1 MKKILKRMIIFFI
14 NLIKSNPKLK
24 RIAIEIL
31 DSYPGLMVRLKN
43 FGLYKPNYA
52 SFKTTRLNRELLV
65 DITHVHKND
74 LKTGIQRVVRSIVL
88 ELGANDL
95 LKDID
100 VQPIFL
106 TDEDGFWCYKY
117 VNANDEIV
125 VPKKEDI
132 FLGLDLNASII
143 GADTAGLLNDW
154 KLREVKINFVVYDI
168 LPILRPQWWPTHIG
182 NIHEEW
188 LKTLIMYSDQI
199 CCISQA
205 VKDDVEQYIAK
216 HKDLIQKKPLVNWF
230 HLGADIENSSPSA
243 GMPIDANEVL
253 QIIQAKPSFLI
264 VGTIEPRKGH
274 KLIID
279 AFDKLWEDG
288 VDINLVIV
296 GKEGWLVET
305 LIKRLRNHPELN
317 KHLFWLD
324 GISDE
329 YLEKVY
335 GASTCLIAASEGEGF
350 GLPLIEAAQ
359 QKLPII
365 ARDLPIFREVAGE
378 YAYYFKNNNDLLTM
392 SNSVKQWLELYRFNK
407 HPKSDDMPWLTW
419 KESTKKLVNEI
430 GLDE

>member
-1 MKKILKRMIIFFI
+1 MKKILKRTIIFFM
-14 NLIKSNPKLK
+14 NQIKSNAKLK
-24 RIAIEIL
+24 RLATKIF
-31 DSYPGLMVRLKN
+31 SNYPGLMIRLKN

-52 SFKTTRLNRELLV
+52 SFTTFRSNREFLV

-117 VNANDEIV
+117 VNTNDEIV

-143 GADTAGLLNDW
+143 EASTVGLLRDW
-154 KLREVKINFVVYDI
+154 ELRGIKINFVVYDI
-168 LPILRPQWWPTHIG
+168 LPILKPEWWPAHIG

-188 LKTLIMYSDQI
+188 LKTIIMYSDQI
-199 CCISQA
+199 CCISKA
-205 VKDDVEQYIAK
+205 VKDDVEQYIAQ
-216 HKDLIQKKPLVNWF
+216 HKDSIQKKPLVNWF
-230 HLGADIENSSPSA
+230 HLGADIENSSPST
-243 GMPIDANEVL
+243 GMPIDADDVL
-253 QIIQAKPSFLI
+253 QLIQAKPSFLM

-274 KLIID
+274 KPVIE
-279 AFDKLWEDG
+279 AFEKLWEDG
-288 VDINLVIV
+288 LDINLVIV

-317 KHLFWLD
+317 KRLFWLD

-335 GASTCLIAASEGEGF
+335 RVSTCLIAASEGEGF

-359 QKLPII
+359 HKLPII
-365 ARDLPIFREVAGE
+365 ARDLPIFREVAGK
-378 YAYYFKNNNDLLTM
+378 YAYYFQNNNNSLSM
-392 SNSVKQWLELYRFNK
+392 SNSVKKWLELYRFNK
-407 HPKSDDMPWLTW
+407 HPKSDDIPSLTW
-419 KESTKKLVNEI
+419 KESTKILVNKI
-430 GLDE
+430 VIR